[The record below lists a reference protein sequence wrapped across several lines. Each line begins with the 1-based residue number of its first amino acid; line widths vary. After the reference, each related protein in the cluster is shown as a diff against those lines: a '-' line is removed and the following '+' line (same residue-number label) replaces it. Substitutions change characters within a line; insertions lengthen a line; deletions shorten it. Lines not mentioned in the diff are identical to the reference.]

1 MSLYF
6 SILEGI
12 RGFSKARLAS
22 LLSLSSIALTI
33 FLLGLLL
40 SFNFNINVII
50 NNIRAK
56 IDLEVFINIAASDVE
71 ISQLQNQISREKGVA
86 SVKFISRD
94 QAAVRY
100 RAETGQDIYQILEYN
115 PLPASFI
122 ITPVV
127 EYRQAVMI
135 EILKKRLE
143 TYTHI
148 DEVIYQKPF
157 LVALERYIQLG
168 NIIMIG
174 ISAVIVIIAM
184 ILIHNTIRLTIHAR
198 RNIIEIMR
206 LVGATERFVRRPFL
220 IEGIM
225 QGLLGSLLA
234 AGIVYYLLRAIK
246 IFVYSNLQFNYE
258 LFLGLIVF
266 GTLIGLFSAWL
277 SVRKYLRNTD

>member
-6 SILEGI
+6 SIREGI

-40 SFNFNINVII
+40 SFNYNLNAII

-56 IDLEVFINIAASDVE
+56 IDLEVFINIAASDNE
-71 ISQLQNQISREKGVA
+71 IQQLQNQISREKGVA
-86 SVKFISRD
+86 GIKFISRD
-94 QAAVRY
+94 QAAERY

-122 ITPVV
+122 ITPIV
-127 EYRQAVMI
+127 EYRQSVMI
-135 EILKKRLE
+135 EVLKKRLE
-143 TYTHI
+143 TFTQV

-168 NIIMIG
+168 NIIMI
-174 ISAVIVIIAM
+174 SLSLVIIIIAI

-220 IEGIM
+220 IEGII

-246 IFVYSNLQFNYE
+246 IFVYAKLQFNSE
-258 LFLGLIVF
+258 LFLGLIIF

-277 SVRKYLRNTD
+277 SVRKYLKDTY

>member
-6 SILEGI
+6 SIREGM

-40 SFNFNINVII
+40 SFNYNLNAII

-56 IDLEVFINIAASDVE
+56 IDLEVFINIAASDNE
-71 ISQLQNQISREKGVA
+71 IQQLQNQISREKGVA
-86 SVKFISRD
+86 GIKFISRA
-94 QAAVRY
+94 QAAERY
-100 RAETGQDIYQILEYN
+100 RVETGQDIYQILEYN

-122 ITPVV
+122 ITPIV
-127 EYRQAVMI
+127 EYRQSVMI
-135 EILKKRLE
+135 EVLKRRLE
-143 TYTHI
+143 TFAQV

-157 LVALERYIQLG
+157 LVAIERYIQLG
-168 NIIMIG
+168 NIIMV
-174 ISAVIVIIAM
+174 SLSLVIIIIAI

-220 IEGIM
+220 IEGII
-225 QGLLGSLLA
+225 QGMLGSLLA

-246 IFVYSNLQFNYE
+246 IFVYAKLQFNYE
-258 LFLGLIVF
+258 LFLGLIIF

-277 SVRKYLRNTD
+277 SVRKYLKDIY